1 MSISGALSNALSG
14 LNASSR
20 TADVVS
26 ANVANVL
33 TEGYAPRDIALQ
45 SQRDGRGVSV
55 TGVTRH
61 VDNALL
67 GDLRFANGALA
78 GSETRAT
85 FAGALERAIGTPGA
99 PGALSGQLTTLETS
113 LISAAA
119 RPEETSRLETVIRD
133 ADGLAT
139 SLNKVSSRIEAL
151 RSEADA
157 DIARTIKSL
166 NEDLQRVAALNNQ
179 IAAAKSNGR
188 DSASLEDQRQRV
200 VDSVA
205 EIVPIRQLPRDNDKI
220 ALVTTGGAL
229 LLDGRAATLD
239 FDASPIVAAHMT
251 QENGLL
257 SGIRID
263 GQAVRTDANGPLAGG
278 RLAALFD
285 NRDRAGVDA
294 QAAVDSVAR
303 DLVERLSAPGLD
315 GTLAPGAPG
324 LFTDANMA
332 LDPANEV
339 GLAGRIRLNAAVD
352 PDQGGAVFRM
362 RDGLGAATP
371 GPVGNAGFLDKLS
384 DALSTPR
391 ATSPGLVTRSSSD
404 HLADVTGRIAN
415 DRLSA
420 DEKVSFATTQATELR
435 SLQLENGVDTDAEM
449 QRLLLVEQA
458 FSANARMIQTI
469 DEMMQTLLR
478 I

>member
-26 ANVANVL
+26 ANIANVL

-55 TGVTRH
+55 LGVTRH
-61 VDNALL
+61 VDTALL
-67 GDLRFANGALA
+67 GDLRLAQGALA
-78 GSETRAT
+78 GSETRAA
-85 FAGALERAIGTPGA
+85 FAGALERAIGIPGA
-99 PGALSGQLTTLETS
+99 PGALAGHLTALETS

-119 RPEETSRLETVIRD
+119 RPEESSRLETVIRD

-139 SLNKVSSRIEAL
+139 SLNKISSRIEAL

-157 DIARTIKSL
+157 DIARTVRKL
-166 NEDLQRVAALNNQ
+166 NEGLQSIAALNER
-179 IAAAKSNGR
+179 ITAAKSSGR

-200 VDSVA
+200 VDGVA
-205 EIVPIRQLPRDNDKI
+205 EMVPVRQLPRDNDKI

-251 QENGLL
+251 QGNGLL

-263 GQAVRTDANGPLAGG
+263 GLAVRTDANGPLAGG

-285 NRDRAGVDA
+285 NRDRAGVEA
-294 QAAVDSVAR
+294 QAALDSVAR
-303 DLVERLSAPGLD
+303 DLVDRLSATGLD

-332 LDPANEV
+332 FDPADEI
-339 GLAGRIRLNAAVD
+339 GLADRIRLNTAVD
-352 PDQGGAVFRM
+352 PEQGGAVFRI

-371 GPVGNAGFLDKLS
+371 DAVGNAAFLTKLS
-384 DALSTPR
+384 TALSTPR
-391 ATSPGLVTRSSSD
+391 PTGPGLVTRSSAD
-404 HLADVTGRIAN
+404 HLANITGQIAN

-420 DEKVSFATTQATELR
+420 DQQVSFASTQATELR

-469 DEMMQTLLR
+469 DDMMQTLLR